1 LVDGALGAD
10 VADAEFAL
18 RARDFLANVAANPE
32 GVRARGLDHERP
44 TADRLQRALRVDGV
58 KWNKERPT
66 DRPAH
71 VVSQAGVVNKTH
83 DLKLELSRVV
93 LERLA
98 DGIVAVEVLFRE
110 RLVDD
115 DAGGKC
121 ARGSAP

>member
-1 LVDGALGAD
+1 MALW
-10 VADAEFAL
+10 VRML
-18 RARDFLANVAANPE
+18 LTRSSPCARGTSWRNVTANPE

-58 KWNKERPT
+58 KWNKERRT

-115 DAGGKC
+115 DGGGKC